1 MLRRCFGGDRLAH
14 RAAEG
19 ASPLL
24 LDAYDDQGTLSSL
37 SNTQTMQKWGR
48 VARRRR
54 NQLGYLG
61 SSNSGVRLTKRKG
74 LCGAILLPWSPAC
87 NQSCRFS
94 IAVVVV
100 FLDHLRHYRLNDLAA
115 AVALW
120 GGQCLQA
127 DLVAIPHLQ
136 NHLEQRH
143 SRVGSRFLV
152 PV

>member
-115 AVALW
+115 AVALR
-120 GGQCLQA
+120 GG
-127 DLVAIPHLQ
+127 
-136 NHLEQRH
+136 
-143 SRVGSRFLV
+143 
-152 PV
+152 